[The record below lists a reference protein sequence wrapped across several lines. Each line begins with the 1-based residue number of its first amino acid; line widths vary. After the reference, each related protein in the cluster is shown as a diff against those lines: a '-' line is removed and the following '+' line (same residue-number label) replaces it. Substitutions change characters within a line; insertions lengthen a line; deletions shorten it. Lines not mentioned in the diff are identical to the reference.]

1 MLLYLCS
8 SRGILLL
15 ILLLLCSTSS
25 GVGLVLIEPSQLS
38 YFSRDML
45 HGYPDDFERY
55 VGALDLGS
63 DMTGF
68 YEYNM
73 QKKLMLN

>member
-1 MLLYLCS
+1 
-8 SRGILLL
+8 
-15 ILLLLCSTSS
+15 
-25 GVGLVLIEPSQLS
+25 
-38 YFSRDML
+38 ML

-73 QKKLMLN
+73 QKKLMLNWLYFTVTVNIGSILEYYM